1 MSAREVFDRLR
12 GYLSG
17 EHDDEEVWAEDVVVE
32 TPFAAPG
39 RPRRIEGRSAFL
51 DLARQGRAALPFRLE
66 MSEVTVHAT
75 ADPDVVIVEYEL
87 GATIPGT
94 GERRSAP
101 FIGVLRARDG
111 QVAHWREYQDTLRV
125 AAATGRLP
133 DLLAALAQDV
143 PDVQDAMA

>member
-39 RPRRIEGRSAFL
+39 RPRRIEGRDTFL
-51 DLARQGRAALPFRLE
+51 GLARPGRAALPFRLE
-66 MSEVTVHAT
+66 MGEVTVHET

-87 GATIPGT
+87 GAALPGT
-94 GERRSAP
+94 GERCSAS

-133 DLLAALAQDV
+133 DLLTALAQDA

>member
-39 RPRRIEGRSAFL
+39 RPRRIEGRAAFL
-51 DLARQGRAALPFRLE
+51 GLARPGRAALPFRLE
-66 MSEVTVHAT
+66 MSEVTVHET
-75 ADPDVVIVEYEL
+75 ADPGVVIVEYEL
-87 GATIPGT
+87 GAALPGT

-133 DLLAALAQDV
+133 DLLAALAQDA
-143 PDVQDAMA
+143 PEAQDAMA

>member
-39 RPRRIEGRSAFL
+39 RPRRIEGRAAFL
-51 DLARQGRAALPFRLE
+51 GLARPGRAALPFRLE
-66 MSEVTVHAT
+66 MSEVTVHET
-75 ADPDVVIVEYEL
+75 ADPDIVIVEYEL
-87 GATIPGT
+87 GAALPGT
-94 GERRSAP
+94 GERHSAP

-133 DLLAALAQDV
+133 DLLAALAQDA
-143 PDVQDAMA
+143 PEAQDAMA

>member
-39 RPRRIEGRSAFL
+39 R
-51 DLARQGRAALPFRLE
+51 
-66 MSEVTVHAT
+66 
-75 ADPDVVIVEYEL
+75 
-87 GATIPGT
+87 
-94 GERRSAP
+94 
-101 FIGVLRARDG
+101 
-111 QVAHWREYQDTLRV
+111 
-125 AAATGRLP
+125 LP
-133 DLLAALAQDV
+133 DLLAALAQDA

>member
-39 RPRRIEGRSAFL
+39 RARRFEGRAAFL
-51 DLARQGRAALPFRLE
+51 DRARQERAALPFRLE
-66 MSEVTVHAT
+66 MSEVTVHDT

-87 GATIPGT
+87 GATLPAT

-125 AAATGRLP
+125 AAATGHLP
-133 DLLAALAQDV
+133 HLLAALGQEATV
-143 PDVQDAMA
+143 

>member
-1 MSAREVFDRLR
+1 MGAREVFDRLR

-17 EHDDEEVWAEDVVVE
+17 EYDDEEVWAEDVVVE

-39 RPRRIEGRSAFL
+39 RARRFEGRAAFL
-51 DLARQGRAALPFRLE
+51 DRARQERAALPFRLE
-66 MSEVTVHAT
+66 MSEVTVHDT

-87 GATIPGT
+87 GATLPGT
-94 GERRSAP
+94 GERRTAP

-125 AAATGRLP
+125 AAATGHLP
-133 DLLAALAQDV
+133 HLLATLGQEATV
-143 PDVQDAMA
+143 